1 MGKSESRVERG
12 IQDQLKL
19 RYEHIGRFRDNQAS
33 LAVESESVIVRQTQC
48 DLRSGEM
55 IRSVGQAS
63 SRANALGLESASEI
77 GRFTFTRSAC

>member
-33 LAVESESVIVRQTQC
+33 LAVESDLALRAVR
-48 DLRSGEM
+48 R
-55 IRSVGQAS
+55 
-63 SRANALGLESASEI
+63 
-77 GRFTFTRSAC
+77 